1 MTAST
6 ISHTVMKR
14 VHRIH
19 TLRLIFSPLPT
30 SVGLFAVSLSIFG
43 REVWVAHVIQNLS
56 GLHTPESLL
65 TFCVSAFL
73 NTRFVVQ
80 VVTVLMLGA
89 GIWFAYGIK
98 QLLSDTSFRL
108 A

>member
-1 MTAST
+1 MTTSH

-19 TLRLIFSPLPT
+19 TLRLLFSPLPT
-30 SVGLFAVSLSIFG
+30 SVVLFAISLSVFG
-43 REVWVAHVIQNLS
+43 REVWVAHVLQNIS
-56 GLHTPESLL
+56 TVHTPEALL

-80 VVTVLMLGA
+80 VVTILMAGA

-98 QLLSDTSFRL
+98 RILTNSTLHY

>member
-1 MTAST
+1 MTTSP

-19 TLRLIFSPLPT
+19 TLRLVFSPLST
-30 SVGLFAVSLSIFG
+30 SMILFLISLSVFG

-56 GLHTPESLL
+56 NVHTPESLF
-65 TFCVSAFL
+65 TFFVSAFI

-80 VVTVLMLGA
+80 VVTILMAGA
-89 GIWFAYGIK
+89 GVWFTYGIK
-98 QLLSDTSFRL
+98 RLLTNATPHFV
-108 A
+108 